1 MTTRTLIVGA
11 GVGGLA
17 TALVLSRAGFN
28 VELVERQARIEAL
41 GSGITL
47 VRCSGR
53 I

>member
-11 GVGGLA
+11 GVGGPA